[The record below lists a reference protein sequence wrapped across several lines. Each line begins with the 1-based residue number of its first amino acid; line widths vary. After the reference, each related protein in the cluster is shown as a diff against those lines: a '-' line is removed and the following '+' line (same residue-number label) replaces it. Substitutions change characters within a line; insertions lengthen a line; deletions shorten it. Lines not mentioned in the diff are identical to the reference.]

1 MPWRPP
7 TRRGSATPRGPGA
20 AECGPAARSAGPE
33 GRATILG
40 VNPSLIPPLLAAL
53 LAGAAGL
60 PAQAPPIRGTL
71 VIAGASEA
79 TSPVPTLWRG
89 EQANQEVSDLL
100 FLHLA
105 NTDPSYRLT
114 DEQGWEPSLARSWK
128 RRDSLTLAFELDP
141 RARWEDGVPV
151 TARDVVFALD
161 RARDPRHGGATAGLL
176 RQVAS
181 VTAESERVVVFRFR
195 RRYSEQFY
203 DAVFHAPPLPAHLL
217 AALPPDSLGTSA
229 FVQRPVGNGPYRVG
243 ERVAGQQL
251 TLVANPRFFL
261 GRPGIGRLIFLVAPS
276 PEARVNLLLSGEA
289 DAMDNI
295 YALPNPGRLET
306 AAGFQLYPLPGL
318 SINFASL
325 NLRDPADTSRP
336 HPVLADV
343 AVRRALVLAA
353 NRQSMSRTAYGPFTH
368 APSGP
373 LSALVGRAVD
383 APPPPPFDTAAAR
396 RTLTAAGWRDHDG
409 DGVLDRDGRA
419 LAFRVMVPSIS
430 ASRIRMATE
439 MQESWRRL
447 GIRAEIEQVD
457 RPVYGARFAAGAFD
471 VAMHGVNQDPTP
483 SGLSQSWSC
492 TGTGGSNV
500 IHYCNPRVDSLLDRG
515 QLSLRD
521 AGRYYKEAIRLIV
534 ADQPA
539 IFLAAPVAGI
549 VVHRRFT
556 QVRLRAESTWADAW
570 RWRLRPELA
579 LERDGR

>member
-1 MPWRPP
+1 MDLAPL
-7 TRRGSATPRGPGA
+7 SA
-20 AECGPAARSAGPE
+20 AARSAGAEP
-33 GRATILG
+33 RATILG
-40 VNPSLIPPLLAAL
+40 VTPTRLPYLLAAL
-53 LAGAAGL
+53 LAGAPAL
-60 PAQAPPIRGTL
+60 AAQATPGRGTL
-71 VIAGASEA
+71 VIVVASEP

-89 EQANQEVSDLL
+89 DQGNREVSDLL

-105 NTDPSYRLT
+105 TPDPSYRLT
-114 DEQGWEPSLARSWK
+114 DEKAWQPALARSWR

-151 TARDVVFALD
+151 TARDVAFAAD
-161 RARDPRHGGATAGLL
+161 RAREPRLGGALATLL
-176 RQVAS
+176 RRVAS

-195 RRYSEQFY
+195 ERYSEQFY

-217 AALPPDSLGTSA
+217 AALPPDSVGTSP
-229 FVQRPVGNGPYRVG
+229 FVQRPVGNGPYRLG
-243 ERVAGQQL
+243 QRVAGQQV

-261 GRPGIGRLIFLVAPS
+261 GRVGIGRLIFLLAPS

-295 YALPNPGRLET
+295 YALPNPARLE
-306 AAGFQLYPLPGL
+306 AAPEFQRYPLPGL
-318 SINFASL
+318 VLNFASL
-325 NLRDPADTSRP
+325 NLRDPADTARP

-343 AVRRALVLAA
+343 AVRRALTLAV
-353 NRQSMSRTAYGPFTH
+353 NRESMSRTAYGPFTH

-373 LSALVGRAVD
+373 VSALVGRGLD
-383 APPPPPFDTAAAR
+383 APPPPPYDTAAAR
-396 RTLTAAGWRDHDG
+396 RTLAAAGWRDHDG

-419 LAFRVMVPSIS
+419 LTFRVMVPSVS
-430 ASRIRMATE
+430 ASRIRMAAE
-439 MQESWRRL
+439 MQEAWRRL
-447 GIRAEIEQVD
+447 GIRAEVEQVE
-457 RPVYGARFAAGAFD
+457 RAVYSARFAAGQFD

-483 SGLSQSWSC
+483 SGLTQSWSC

-500 IHYCNPRVDSLLDRG
+500 IHYCNPRVDSLLARG
-515 QLSLRD
+515 QLSTRD
-521 AGRYYKEAIRLIV
+521 AGRYYKEAVRLIA

-556 QVRLRAESTWADAW
+556 RVQLRAESTWADAW
-570 RWRLRPELA
+570 RWSLRPELA